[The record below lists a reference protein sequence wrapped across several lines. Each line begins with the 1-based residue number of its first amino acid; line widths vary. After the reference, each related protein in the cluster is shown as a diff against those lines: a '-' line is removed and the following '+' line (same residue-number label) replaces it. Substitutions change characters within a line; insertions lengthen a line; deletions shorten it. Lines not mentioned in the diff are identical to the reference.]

1 MAGVPPVP
9 PGLTQEEKTW
19 AMLAHLFG
27 LLGYLV
33 GLGQIIAP
41 LVVYLVY
48 KDKSR
53 FVAYHA
59 LQSLYFQLML
69 ILLWVVA
76 IILIVVTC
84 GIGAFIVVPAGVVV
98 HVLAL
103 VLVIVAAIKASGG
116 EVYEYWL
123 VGRWARDQVGI

>member
-1 MAGVPPVP
+1 
-9 PGLTQEEKTW
+9 
-19 AMLAHLFG
+19 MLAHLFG